1 MFLMLKSLLT
11 TSTLDFALILG
22 IDDYVAKII
31 SGAVN
36 KAIKMLAI
44 QAEIEPIRFQK

>member
-22 IDDYVAKII
+22 IDHYVANII
-31 SGAVN
+31 SDAVN
-36 KAIKMLAI
+36 KAIKKSVI
-44 QAEIEPIRFQK
+44 QAEI